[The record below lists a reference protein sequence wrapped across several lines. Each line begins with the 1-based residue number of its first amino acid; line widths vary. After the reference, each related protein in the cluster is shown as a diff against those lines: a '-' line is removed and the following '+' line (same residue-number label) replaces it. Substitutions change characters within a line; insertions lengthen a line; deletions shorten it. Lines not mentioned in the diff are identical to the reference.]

1 MQAHGVLTTGASS
14 LEAVMAAVISLENC
28 PLTNAGT
35 GSSLT
40 LEGEVECDASI
51 MDGRSLLYGGAGCV
65 TGVKNPILVA
75 RSLLDEQKKGCL
87 SLGRLPPSVLV
98 GEGARKWA
106 QDNGVELIENKQLK
120 TDSSLKTYASHKR
133 KLEQHEERMRRKRA
147 KWLTVPSSKACNEE
161 DTPLPCISED
171 VQDTVGAVAMDSEG
185 NMSAAVSSGGI
196 SLKHSGRL
204 GPAAMYGAGCWAH
217 NWKSDKKAGVAVA
230 TSGSGEHLMRTLF
243 AQKCAECVQ
252 TQDSGS
258 LGVSTAFR
266 DHFLE
271 SDYLAS
277 VTQKL
282 GGVLALRQDK
292 EEGSAIM
299 LEVIWGH
306 TTESMCVG
314 YWGSDTHKPK
324 VLVSRLPE
332 NSEAGKSFKME
343 GKVFSVT

>member
-1 MQAHGVLTTGASS
+1 
-14 LEAVMAAVISLENC
+14 
-28 PLTNAGT
+28 
-35 GSSLT
+35 
-40 LEGEVECDASI
+40 
-51 MDGRSLLYGGAGCV
+51 
-65 TGVKNPILVA
+65 
-75 RSLLDEQKKGCL
+75 
-87 SLGRLPPSVLV
+87 VLV
-98 GEGARKWA
+98 GEGACKWA
-106 QDNGVELIENKQLK
+106 QDNGVELIDNKQLK

-258 LGVSTAFR
+258 LG
-266 DHFLE
+266 
-271 SDYLAS
+271 
-277 VTQKL
+277 
-282 GGVLALRQDK
+282 
-292 EEGSAIM
+292 
-299 LEVIWGH
+299 
-306 TTESMCVG
+306 
-314 YWGSDTHKPK
+314 
-324 VLVSRLPE
+324 
-332 NSEAGKSFKME
+332 
-343 GKVFSVT
+343 